1 MAATQAQRA
10 ALYANLVDS
19 MGEEAADTLMDQLP
33 PTGWDQ
39 MATKEDLAGVEL
51 RMQAAFA
58 AAMAEINAKFAET
71 NASIVETNARITET
85 NADLVVEMRKG
96 FAEINGRFAE
106 INGRFAETNA
116 SIAETNARITETNA
130 ELLVEMHKG
139 FAEAAKE
146 RAEIIKSQAKQLY
159 VIVATIAAATISIW
173 IALFTTAAGG

>member
-10 ALYANLVDS
+10 ALYASLVDL

-51 RMQAAFA
+51 RLQAAFA
-58 AAMAEINAKFAET
+58 AAMAEINAKFAEIDGRFAEI
-71 NASIVETNARITET
+71 NGSIIETNGRITET
-85 NADLVVEMRKG
+85 NADLR
-96 FAEINGRFAE
+96 
-106 INGRFAETNA
+106 
-116 SIAETNARITETNA
+116 
-130 ELLVEMHKG
+130 VEMHKG

-159 VIVATIAAATISIW
+159 VIVATIAAVTISIW
-173 IALFTTAAGG
+173 IALFTGAAGS

>member
-10 ALYANLVDS
+10 ALYASLVDS

-51 RMQAAFA
+51 RLQAAFA
-58 AAMAEINAKFAET
+58 TAIAQINASIAET
-71 NASIVETNARITET
+71 NASITETNASITETNASITETNARITET
-85 NADLVVEMRKG
+85 NADLR
-96 FAEINGRFAE
+96 
-106 INGRFAETNA
+106 
-116 SIAETNARITETNA
+116 
-130 ELLVEMHKG
+130 VEMHKG

-173 IALFTTAAGG
+173 IALFAGAAGS

>member
-1 MAATQAQRA
+1 MSPWSRIGLAMAEPQAQSA
-10 ALYANLVDS
+10 ALCASLVDS

-51 RMQAAFA
+51 RLQAAFA
-58 AAMAEINAKFAET
+58 TAIAQI
-71 NASIVETNARITET
+71 NASITETNARITET
-85 NADLVVEMRKG
+85 NADLR
-96 FAEINGRFAE
+96 
-106 INGRFAETNA
+106 
-116 SIAETNARITETNA
+116 
-130 ELLVEMHKG
+130 VEMHKG

-173 IALFTTAAGG
+173 IALFAGAAGS